1 MQQHGFTD
9 LNVDIES
16 VPESSPAA
24 QLQFISFLTE
34 LRKGLKNN
42 NINSM
47 SIEVMASDIVRHR
60 LISVPALK
68 DLVDYVIVMAYDFH
82 STSSKVTG
90 PVSPLSGGGDTYEY
104 DVETSIEE
112 MTKVLPASQII
123 LGIPSYG
130 YEWETLT
137 DAPSVAIIPGTG
149 LSASAKR
156 VDELLKNCPTCNNH
170 QDTTAGENYLS
181 YLDPETMTYHQ
192 IFYPNEAATKAKVEL
207 ATKTKLGG
215 MAVWALGYENS
226 TLMQP
231 FASYLKASSK

>member
-104 DVETSIEE
+104 DVVNAFIKLMSNHGAVGKVINIGNNKPTSINNLAD
-112 MTKVLPASQII
+112 TII
-123 LGIPSYG
+123 
-130 YEWETLT
+130 TLT
-137 DAPSVAIIPGTG
+137 KSSSPKKYISLKKMNPEFQDMPHRKPNIALAKQLIRFSPNTDLNQLLTEII
-149 LSASAKR
+149 
-156 VDELLKNCPTCNNH
+156 E
-170 QDTTAGENYLS
+170 S
-181 YLDPETMTYHQ
+181 YSFQ
-192 IFYPNEAATKAKVEL
+192 KA
-207 ATKTKLGG
+207 
-215 MAVWALGYENS
+215 
-226 TLMQP
+226 
-231 FASYLKASSK
+231 